1 MLRKVKIVS
10 VSLLALIAVI
20 DVMNDHFMN
29 GESNFRMIVTLFVAL
44 VAVISQLNKP
54 DDEEEDKR
62 EPRRIK

>member
-20 DVMNDHFMN
+20 DVMNDHFMH

-54 DDEEEDKR
+54 DNEEEVKR
-62 EPRRIK
+62 EP